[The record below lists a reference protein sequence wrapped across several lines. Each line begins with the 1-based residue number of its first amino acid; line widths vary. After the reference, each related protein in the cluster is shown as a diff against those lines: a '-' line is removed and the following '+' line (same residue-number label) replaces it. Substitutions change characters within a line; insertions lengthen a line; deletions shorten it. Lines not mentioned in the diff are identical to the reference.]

1 MEPPS
6 QSQPNPRPRGDDGLP
21 CIAVRGCSELKWRI
35 GLTESEMESLETSAM
50 LQVDPDSELDFESLS
65 ALATERED
73 TFLDNCSSSAEFF
86 KFLLTLRL
94 KNSVH

>member
-1 MEPPS
+1 
-6 QSQPNPRPRGDDGLP
+6 
-21 CIAVRGCSELKWRI
+21 
-35 GLTESEMESLETSAM
+35 MESLETSAM

-65 ALATERED
+65 ASSATERED
-73 TFLDNCSSSAEFF
+73 TFLHNCSSSAEFF

>member
-1 MEPPS
+1 
-6 QSQPNPRPRGDDGLP
+6 
-21 CIAVRGCSELKWRI
+21 
-35 GLTESEMESLETSAM
+35 M